1 MSAADPKTDVR
12 LRVISG
18 KEEPFQAG
26 EWLADP
32 VRCTLTRSGEVRQAE
47 PKVMAVLQALV
58 QRPGELVSKQ
68 DLIRDV
74 WEGRFVTED
83 VITVAIYELRKVLGD
98 SARHPQFIETVPRH
112 GYRWKF
118 QPTVFEETKP
128 AGAEDAS
135 PLFPRVRAAWPAL
148 AAVALMLAAIVSWQV
163 LRGDVAKTLTP
174 SSEALAAYERGL
186 RLLNE
191 GSRASSREAASL
203 LGQAVTHDA
212 TFAEAH
218 AALARALVLQADSG
232 WGDRAELQS
241 RAQAAVTRAFELR
254 PDLPQAHAARGM
266 LQFVLEWNFAAAE
279 KSLRRAVQLQ
289 PTLMEAHQVLAWLLS
304 ATARHEQAI
313 AHARQALSAGTVPY
327 RHVEIAWALSYSGRY
342 HDALAELDQAIRQEP
357 HLFEAH
363 ISRGMI
369 LELLGDT
376 NGAYTAIREA
386 YAGMPS
392 GANFTQRL
400 DDIYAREG
408 LRGVYRAWLQISQ
421 SGRAASMPKSEV
433 WHASLYSR
441 IGEVDSAIAALQ
453 RAYERH
459 EGGLAWLRV
468 EPSFMPL
475 RYDARYQSIVQRVGL
490 VN

>member
-1 MSAADPKTDVR
+1 MSVAGPNPDVR

-18 KEEPFQAG
+18 KEEPFRVG

-32 VRCTLTRSGEVRQAE
+32 VRCTLTHAGEVRQLE

-58 QRPGELVSKQ
+58 RRPGELVSKQ
-68 DLIRDV
+68 DLIREV
-74 WEGRFVTED
+74 WESRFVTED

-98 SARHPQFIETVPRH
+98 SARHPQFIETIPRH
-112 GYRWKF
+112 GYRWKLEPPAF
-118 QPTVFEETKP
+118 PEKKV
-128 AGAEDAS
+128 AGAENVA
-135 PLFPRVRAAWPAL
+135 PLVPRVRAAWPAL
-148 AAVALMLAAIVSWQV
+148 AALAAMLAAIVSWQL
-163 LRGDVAKTLTP
+163 LRGDLARPLT
-174 SSEALAAYERGL
+174 SSREALAAYESGL

-203 LGQAVTHDA
+203 LEQAVTHDA
-212 TFAEAH
+212 AFAEAH

-232 WGDRAELQS
+232 WGDRAQLQS
-241 RAQAAVTRAFELR
+241 RAQAAVNRAFELR

-266 LQFVLEWNFAAAE
+266 VQFVLEWNFAAAE
-279 KSLRRAVQLQ
+279 KSLRRALQLQ
-289 PTLMEAHQVLAWLLS
+289 PTLMEAHQVLAWLHS

-313 AHARQALSAGTVPY
+313 AHARQALAAGAVPY
-327 RHVEIAWALSYSGRY
+327 RHVELAWALSYSARY
-342 HDALAELDQAIRQEP
+342 HDALAELDRALRLEP
-357 HLFEAH
+357 RMFEAH

-376 NGAYTAIREA
+376 TGAYAAIREA
-386 YAGMPS
+386 YAGMPG
-392 GANFTQRL
+392 GADFTKRL
-400 DDIYAREG
+400 DGIYAREG
-408 LRGVYRAWLQISQ
+408 LRGVYRAWLHVSQ
-421 SGRAASMPKSEV
+421 SGRVASMPKSEV

-441 IGEVDSAIAALQ
+441 IGELDSAITALE

-468 EPSFMPL
+468 EPSFTPL
-475 RYDARYQSIVQRVGL
+475 RYDARYQSLIQRVGL